1 MNNIDLATLMPI
13 LTAVLIFAIAAMLIV
28 VTYKTKQAQSFNVK
42 SFERLTQEL
51 KSDHESLK
59 SELASVKETL
69 DSINKMMK
77 EIE

>member
-51 KSDHESLK
+51 KSDHELLK

>member
-51 KSDHESLK
+51 KSDHELLK
-59 SELASVKETL
+59 FELASVKETL

>member
-51 KSDHESLK
+51 KSDHELLK

-77 EIE
+77 EID

>member
-51 KSDHESLK
+51 KSDHELLK
-59 SELASVKETL
+59 SELASVKETV

>member
-51 KSDHESLK
+51 KSDHELMK

>member
-42 SFERLTQEL
+42 SYERLTQEL
-51 KSDHESLK
+51 KSDHELLK

>member
-51 KSDHESLK
+51 KSDHELLK

-69 DSINKMMK
+69 DSINKKMK

>member
-13 LTAVLIFAIAAMLIV
+13 LTAVLIFTIAAMLIV
-28 VTYKTKQAQSFNVK
+28 ITYKTKQAQNFNVK

-51 KSDHESLK
+51 RSDHEMLK